1 MIFGY
6 FAYIMVIGLLKLFGC
21 PPSCRGVMC
30 TADSTQDIVIS
41 AGIIALYTGVLYGVL
56 PSSGVVDMDGL
67 SAEAVVNSWEVDLM
81 GWAGGTLYAAA
92 LAIYLRKTRA
102 FKKPVRARSSERGQQ
117 QLDSPCPGPR
127 AGWRAGGAAALTPPR
142 ARTRPRA
149 GPRQQGAEGEAL
161 RLGSSRRRRRGD
173 GLHLD
178 ACLRR
183 SAGGRLSRRPGRGQR
198 GRECGRRQPV
208 PRAPGAAGA
217 GGAGAD
223 APGA

>member
-1 MIFGY
+1 MTCARAPPSASARAVGTWLVGRELNHIGCSGMIFGY

-102 FKKPVRARSSERGQQ
+102 FKKPVRTRSSERGQQ
-117 QLDSPCPGPR
+117 QLGSPCPGPR
-127 AGWRAGGAAALTPPR
+127 AGWRAGG
-142 ARTRPRA
+142 
-149 GPRQQGAEGEAL
+149 
-161 RLGSSRRRRRGD
+161 
-173 GLHLD
+173 
-178 ACLRR
+178 
-183 SAGGRLSRRPGRGQR
+183 
-198 GRECGRRQPV
+198 
-208 PRAPGAAGA
+208 
-217 GGAGAD
+217 
-223 APGA
+223 